1 MLAIVTFLFA
11 ALNNMVA
18 QAPPQGPP
26 PAQSMQPPLESG
38 ACLDSPRPVPKVLQK
53 PVSRGM
59 QIVRID
65 EVVSTATMTQG
76 QVIGFVYTTQDGGTW
91 LGERTANFVSPANA
105 TAINAVLASTRV
117 PGVKDS
123 EFPPRVP
130 IRRADQVPPVL
141 ARLDSAR
148 CHEAAGDH
156 ARFVRRLAG
165 RAVPCPTPASK
176 PLQLR

>member
-91 LGERTANFVSPANA
+91 LGERTANFTSPANA
-105 TAINAVLASTRV
+105 TEINALLASTRTT
-117 PGVKDS
+117 GVKDTK
-123 EFPPRVP
+123 FPPQTEYGVATKYPQFFRVS
-130 IRRADQVPPVL
+130 VPPDAMGPLRITLVSCV
-141 ARLDSAR
+141 AWP
-148 CHEAAGDH
+148 
-156 ARFVRRLAG
+156 AG
-165 RAVPCPTPASK
+165 R
-176 PLQLR
+176 PLPDPGL